1 MKAAAPAPAA
11 KPAATKPAAAP
22 AAKEGGKK
30 IQTLGATKPKFQV
43 SLPDELG
50 ARITQDNVH
59 ELFYQFFNARAEQ
72 TGMHLDTKVKAVQ
85 IFNSVFEFLFGGV
98 SDAPIEGTVES
109 IVANGGLALLF
120 EVKPM
125 EGVRFKHTLIEN
137 RRYRNPRTTGAEDA
151 YVRVMGRRTVSM
163 DLQVE
168 AGETVYEAE

>member
-1 MKAAAPAPAA
+1 M
-11 KPAATKPAAAP
+11 
-22 AAKEGGKK
+22 
-30 IQTLGATKPKFQV
+30 
-43 SLPDELG
+43 
-50 ARITQDNVH
+50 H

-72 TGMHLDTKVKAVQ
+72 TGMDLDTKVKAVQ

-137 RRYRNPRTTGAEDA
+137 RRYRNPRTTGAKDA

>member
-1 MKAAAPAPAA
+1 M
-11 KPAATKPAAAP
+11 
-22 AAKEGGKK
+22 
-30 IQTLGATKPKFQV
+30 Q
-43 SLPDELG
+43 
-50 ARITQDNVH
+50 
-59 ELFYQFFNARAEQ
+59 
-72 TGMHLDTKVKAVQ
+72 LDTKVKAVQ

-151 YVRVMGRRTVSM
+151 YVRVMGRRSVSM

-168 AGETVYEAE
+168 PGETVYEAE